1 MCKRVSEITGAV
13 HLEMETLIEE
23 FVDRDSSFAAKVSQ
37 KLKVEGRDLDDL
49 LLVQLIQKRVG
60 MDDCASRGWIL
71 EGFPQTRAQA
81 VLMAKKSL
89 LPSNVIMV
97 NIPIEEVYKRTEPL
111 VK

>member
-1 MCKRVSEITGAV
+1 MA
-13 HLEMETLIEE
+13 
-23 FVDRDSSFAAKVSQ
+23 
-37 KLKVEGRDLDDL
+37 
-49 LLVQLIQKRVG
+49 
-60 MDDCASRGWIL
+60 DCASRGWIL

-111 VK
+111 IREEFSCDRTILKRRLEYTCRNAPQMVYFFQKFYNNVTSIDGLKSKWFIEDVTVRSISNNL